1 MNNWRAARVRALGGR
16 TWGSRLE
23 DCVAVVDDSK
33 EFLATLRQVLSGA
46 GFRVATAEDGM
57 SGLTLVRRVRPRVL
71 VLDLLMPHMSGY
83 EVINAI
89 REDPALQGIAIV
101 VVTGMARD
109 EAELHDMGR
118 GADLCLTKPVDEP
131 RLLEFVREVF
141 SGRTQDPGL
150 LKHIR
155 Q

>member
-23 DCVAVVDDSK
+23 DCVVVVDDSR
-33 EFLATLRQVLSGA
+33 EFVENVRRILNDA

-57 SGLTLVRRVRPRVL
+57 SGLSLVRRIRPRVL
-71 VLDLLMPHMSGY
+71 ILDLLMPHMSGY
-83 EVINAI
+83 EVVNAI
-89 REDPALQGIAIV
+89 RNDAALQGIAIA

-118 GADLCLTKPVDEP
+118 GADLCLTKPVDEL
-131 RLLEFVREVF
+131 RLLEFVRETF
-141 SGRTQDPGL
+141 SSHAQDPGL

-155 Q
+155 